1 MKKLLLCSL
10 LASTLVYGEQRAW
23 EFGVNGGMTSIENED
38 SINLENG
45 TFGFSI
51 QKNREG
57 LKPRFDFE
65 YVSIKDDT
73 VQLGN
78 AGTIDEAT
86 SLIKGSINGVYEFQ
100 STVSNFYPYILAGIG
115 YENVSDERDLKK
127 LTFSPKDGN
136 FESHPFMQGG
146 FGIAY
151 KIPNNNLVLRAE
163 AKLLQIIGGDKEE
176 NNEVITVVGI
186 GIPFGAIP
194 KPPAPKLVIKDSDG
208 DGVMDELDKCPGT
221 PKGVAVDGSGCPLPE
236 PKAPQIIKETIPMSF
251 DNNECPTK
259 IDGPDRDRDGIE
271 DNVDQCPNTPCD
283 FTVDSKGCPVKANL
297 RIHFETDKARI
308 TQQSMSL
315 VERFAD
321 FLVTNR
327 GSLVHIVGHTD
338 WRASDN
344 YNMILSKK
352 RSKSV
357 RDALI
362 ELGVSSSRLSTE
374 GKGES
379 EPMATNKTEEGMA
392 LNRRIEVKLSYPQ
405 EIDKGGVK

>member
-1 MKKLLLCSL
+1 MP
-10 LASTLVYGEQRAW
+10 E
-23 EFGVNGGMTSIENED
+23 
-38 SINLENG
+38 
-45 TFGFSI
+45 
-51 QKNREG
+51 
-57 LKPRFDFE
+57 
-65 YVSIKDDT
+65 
-73 VQLGN
+73 
-78 AGTIDEAT
+78 
-86 SLIKGSINGVYEFQ
+86 
-100 STVSNFYPYILAGIG
+100 SNFYPYILAGVG
-115 YENVSDERDLKK
+115 YENVSDPRKEA
-127 LTFSPKDGN
+127 GQE

-146 FGIAY
+146 AGVGYRIG
-151 KIPNNNLVLRAE
+151 NNKLVLRAE
-163 AKLLQIIGGDKEE
+163 VKLFQIIGGDREE
-176 NNEVITVVGI
+176 ENEVIGVLGI

-194 KPPAPKLVIKDSDG
+194 TPPAPKLQIIDTDG

-236 PKAPQIIKETIPMSF
+236 PPAPQIIKETIPMSF
-251 DNNECPTK
+251 DNNECPIK

-271 DNVDQCPNTPCD
+271 DDMDQCPNTPCD

-308 TQQSMSL
+308 TSHSTQL
-315 VERFAD
+315 VEKFAD
-321 FLVTNR
+321 FLVTNK

-338 WRASDN
+338 WRGSDN

-392 LNRRIEVKLSYPQ
+392 LNRRIEVKLTYPQ
-405 EIDKGGVK
+405 EINQGGKE

>member
-10 LASTLVYGEQRAW
+10 LASSLVYGEQRAW
-23 EFGVNGGMTSIENED
+23 EFGVNAGMTSIKNED
-38 SINLENG
+38 SIKLENG
-45 TFGFSI
+45 TFGFTI

-65 YVSIKDDT
+65 YVKIKDEQVSFANGEAT
-73 VQLGN
+73 
-78 AGTIDEAT
+78 DEST

-100 STVSNFYPYILAGIG
+100 STISSFYPYILAGVG
-115 YENVSDERDLKK
+115 YENVTDERDLKN
-127 LTFSPKDGN
+127 LTIKEGKFD
-136 FESHPFMQGG
+136 SHPFMQAG
-146 FGIAY
+146 FGLAY

-163 AKLLQIIGGDKEE
+163 AKLFQIIGGDKEE
-176 NNEVITVVGI
+176 ENEVITVLGI
-186 GIPFGAIP
+186 GIPFGAVP
-194 KPPAPKLVIKDSDG
+194 TPKLVISDSDG
-208 DGVMDELDKCPGT
+208 DGVMDELDKCPDT

-251 DNNECPTK
+251 DNNECPVK
-259 IDGPDRDRDGIE
+259 IDGPDRDRDGVE
-271 DNVDQCPNTPCD
+271 DDLDQCPNTPCD

-308 TQQSMSL
+308 TEHSQAL
-315 VERFAD
+315 VEKFAD

-338 WRASDN
+338 WRGSDN

-352 RSKSV
+352 RSRSV

-362 ELGVSSSRLSTE
+362 ELGVSASRLSTE

-379 EPMATNKTEEGMA
+379 EPMASNKTVEGMA
-392 LNRRIEVKLSYPQ
+392 LNRRIEVKLTYPQ
-405 EIDKGGVK
+405 EINQGGKE

>member
-10 LASTLVYGEQRAW
+10 LASTLVYGEQRAY
-23 EFGVNGGMTSIENED
+23 EFGVNGGMTSIKNED
-38 SINLENG
+38 SIKLENG
-45 TFGFSI
+45 TFGFTI
-51 QKNREG
+51 QKNRAG
-57 LKPRFDFE
+57 LKPRLDFE
-65 YVSIKDDT
+65 YVRIGDDT
-73 VQLGN
+73 VKLDGLFK
-78 AGTIDEAT
+78 DEVS
-86 SLIKGSINGVYEFQ
+86 SLIKASINGVYEFMPE
-100 STVSNFYPYILAGIG
+100 SNFYPYILAGVG
-115 YENVSDERDLKK
+115 YENVSDPRED
-127 LTFSPKDGN
+127 SGQE

-146 FGIAY
+146 AGIGY
-151 KIPNNNLVLRAE
+151 RIGNNKLVLRAE
-163 AKLLQIIGGDKEE
+163 VKLFQIIGGDREE
-176 NNEVITVVGI
+176 ENEVIGVVGI
-186 GIPFGAIP
+186 GIPFGAVP
-194 KPPAPKLVIKDSDG
+194 TPKLQIVDTDG

-236 PKAPQIIKETIPMSF
+236 PKAPQIKIIKETIPMSF
-251 DNNECPTK
+251 DNNECPIK
-259 IDGPDRDRDGIE
+259 IDGPDRDRDGVE
-271 DNVDQCPNTPCD
+271 DDVDQCPNTPCD

-308 TQQSMSL
+308 TAHSTQL

-321 FLVTNR
+321 FLVTNK

-352 RSKSV
+352 RSQSV

-362 ELGVSSSRLSTE
+362 ELGVSASRLSTE

-392 LNRRIEVKLSYPQ
+392 LNRRIEVKLTYPQ
-405 EIDKGGVK
+405 EINQGGKE